1 MGPCEA
7 FMTDRNQNRVFCEFL
22 KGYQVYTVW
31 RNFVQYGPSART
43 LLDVL
48 APGTEV
54 NYQFALENYKKK
66 LELKVVSMLRSNL
79 MEQIE
84 KKWLDK
90 DSHTV
95 ILTSP
100 SPSSFLLEPVRSFI
114 APYVAQLFTNIQD
127 DMVRGECAK
136 LFLALEQVPNGSTYR
151 GRIFEPL
158 LHKLMERGATLLRQ
172 NIRDADE
179 PPVSFSPVRTVIFN
193 RLPLLTEMIRANK
206 GSPNIN

>member
-1 MGPCEA
+1 MSPCEA

-22 KGYQVYTVW
+22 KGDQVYTVW

-43 LLDVL
+43 LLNVL
-48 APGTEV
+48 APGIAID
-54 NYQFALENYKKK
+54 YHYALENYKNK

-100 SPSSFLLEPVRSFI
+100 APSSFLLEPVRSFI
-114 APYVAQLFTNIQD
+114 TPYVAQLFANIQD
-127 DMVRGECAK
+127 SMVRGNCAK
-136 LFLALEQVPNGSTYR
+136 LFLAFEQVPDGCNYR
-151 GRIFEPL
+151 GRIFEAL
-158 LHKLMERGATLLRQ
+158 FHKVMEHGATLQRQ
-172 NIRDADE
+172 NLRDADKL
-179 PPVSFSPVRTVIFN
+179 PVPFSPDRTVIFN
-193 RLPLLTEMIRANK
+193 RLPVLTEMIRAK
-206 GSPNIN
+206 K